1 MLMLLIFLF
10 NFFLVVDFAVG
21 EVLVLA
27 CSMMDGFGTR
37 GSIDE
42 VVMNELLMAGSVCGG
57 YRAIVACTR
66 IS

>member
-10 NFFLVVDFAVG
+10 ECFLVVDFAVG

-42 VVMNELLMAGSVCGG
+42 VVMNELLMAGSV
-57 YRAIVACTR
+57 
-66 IS
+66 

>member
-1 MLMLLIFLF
+1 MLMLLIILF
-10 NFFLVVDFAVG
+10 ECFLVVDFAVG

-42 VVMNELLMAGSVCGG
+42 
-57 YRAIVACTR
+57 
-66 IS
+66 